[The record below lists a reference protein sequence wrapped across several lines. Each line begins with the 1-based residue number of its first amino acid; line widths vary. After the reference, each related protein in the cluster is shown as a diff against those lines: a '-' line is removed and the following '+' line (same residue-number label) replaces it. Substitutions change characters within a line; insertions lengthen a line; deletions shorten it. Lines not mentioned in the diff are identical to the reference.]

1 MVDCV
6 EVCVWEP
13 EDGFPEDGEGSL
25 KSLVEEAGSMIEGVV
40 CPDRR
45 VKGEGFFV
53 GGGRMTLQKQA
64 VGGGWDDWEWMC
76 ERARD
81 FIRPKGGK

>member
-25 KSLVEEAGSMIEGVV
+25 KALLGEPDCMIRGWLAWIGEKRKEV
-40 CPDRR
+40 CSRCGNDSA
-45 VKGEGFFV
+45 
-53 GGGRMTLQKQA
+53 QA
-64 VGGGWDDWEWMC
+64 D
-76 ERARD
+76 
-81 FIRPKGGK
+81 GGKRIG

>member
-25 KSLVEEAGSMIEGVV
+25 KALLGEPDCMIKGVV
-40 CPDRR
+40 GLDRR
-45 VKGEGFFV
+45 EKEG
-53 GGGRMTLQKQA
+53 GL
-64 VGGGWDDWEWMC
+64 
-76 ERARD
+76 
-81 FIRPKGGK
+81 